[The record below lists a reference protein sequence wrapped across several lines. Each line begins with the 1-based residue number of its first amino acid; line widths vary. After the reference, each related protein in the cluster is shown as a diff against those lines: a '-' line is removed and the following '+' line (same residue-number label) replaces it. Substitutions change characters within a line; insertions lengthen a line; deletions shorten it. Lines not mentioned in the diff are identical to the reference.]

1 MTTATYRISIIT
13 IVLCLFSTA
22 VQAQD
27 NVPRSDTFDDVAQYV
42 PFAAV
47 LTLKA
52 AGVDSH
58 TTWPQLLTAVAS
70 SFLVTAGTTYVLKH
84 TIHHTRPDGSDR
96 KSFPSG
102 HAAISF
108 AGAHTLHHQYGH
120 ISPWVSIGGYAVA
133 TAIAVDRVVRDRHH
147 WYDVAAGA
155 AIGVASAELSHWLSR
170 KLFPEKSGCTV
181 SVSPMQVNVSI
192 AVK

>member
-27 NVPRSDTFDDVAQYV
+27 NVPRSDTFDDVAQYI
-42 PFAAV
+42 PFATV

-70 SFLVTAGTTYVLKH
+70 SYLVTAGTTYVLKH

-133 TAIAVDRVVRDRHH
+133 TATAVDRVVRDRHH

-181 SVSPMQVNVSI
+181 NVSPMQVNVSI